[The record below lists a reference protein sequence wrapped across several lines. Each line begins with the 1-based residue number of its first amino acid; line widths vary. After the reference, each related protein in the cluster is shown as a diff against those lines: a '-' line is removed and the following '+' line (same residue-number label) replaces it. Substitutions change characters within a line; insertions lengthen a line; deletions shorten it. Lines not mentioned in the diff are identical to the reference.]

1 MLIRC
6 RKFGIS
12 FDSLTPSAHPTSVQI
27 MAEPRVVTFTTDFGL
42 QDPFVG
48 IMHGVV
54 LSIHP
59 ETRIVDICHAI
70 PSFDLLDAAW
80 TIAQSYRFFPPRSVH
95 VIVVDPGVGSARR
108 PIVAET
114 DDYIFV
120 APDNGVL
127 SLIEA
132 REPSMTVRHII
143 ADRYFLQPVSQTF
156 HGRDIFSPV
165 AGWLSKGVAPSEF
178 GPEISDYARLPF
190 PSVEHVA
197 ANSLRGMVLKVDKFG
212 NLITNLSELDA
223 PSLFAAA
230 QPKVRLLIAG
240 QTVTHVCRSYAEGND
255 EELFAIVGS
264 SGYLEIAA
272 RRTSAAER
280 LQAGVGTPVGVIL
293 QL

>member
-1 MLIRC
+1 
-6 RKFGIS
+6 
-12 FDSLTPSAHPTSVQI
+12 
-27 MAEPRVVTFTTDFGL
+27 MADPRVVTFTTDFGL
-42 QDPFVG
+42 DDPFVG

-70 PSFDLLDAAW
+70 PSFDVLDAAW
-80 TIAQSYRFFPPRSVH
+80 TIAQAYRFFPRRTVH

-108 PIVAET
+108 PILAET

-132 REPSMTVRHII
+132 REPKLTVRHIT

-165 AGWLSKGVAPSEF
+165 AAWLSKGVAPAEF
-178 GPEISDYARLPF
+178 GPEVSDHVRLPL
-190 PSVEHVA
+190 PAVERVGET
-197 ANSLRGMVLKVDKFG
+197 SLRGVVLKVDKFG
-212 NLITNLSELDA
+212 NLITNLSEQEA
-223 PSLFAAA
+223 PALFATI
-230 QPKVRLLIAG
+230 PPRVKLLIAG
-240 QTVTHVCRSYAEGND
+240 HTITRVCRSYADGGD
-255 EELFAIVGS
+255 DDFFGILGS

-272 RRTSAAER
+272 RQASAAEK
-280 LQAGVGTPVGVIL
+280 LAAGVGAPVGVIL
-293 QL
+293 GG